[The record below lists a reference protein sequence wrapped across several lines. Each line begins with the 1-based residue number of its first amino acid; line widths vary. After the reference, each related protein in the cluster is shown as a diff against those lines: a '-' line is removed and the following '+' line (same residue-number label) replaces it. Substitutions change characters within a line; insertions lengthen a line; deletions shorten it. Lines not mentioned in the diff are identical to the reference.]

1 MGRYVIRR
9 LLHVIPVLIIISFL
23 TIAMLRLAP
32 GDPAATLAGDT
43 ATPEQIERIRH
54 NLRLDRSIPVQY
66 GLFMRD
72 ALRGDLGRSV
82 KTNRAVTDELRARMK
97 YTGMLTLSA
106 MTFAIIVGFT
116 AGVVSAARHNSWLD
130 NSVMMGVVA
139 GYSLPSFWVGLMLM
153 MLFGVRLGWLP
164 FIGADS
170 WKNLIL
176 PTLTLGISPA
186 AVIARLTRSSMVE
199 VINLDY
205 IRTAWAKGLSE
216 RVVVTRHAL
225 RNALIPVVTV
235 VGLQFGGLLGG
246 AVVTESI
253 FAWPGIGSL
262 AITSINSR
270 DYPMVQGVVL
280 LAAVVFV
287 GVNLLVD
294 LVYGLLDP
302 RIRYD

>member
-43 ATPEQIERIRH
+43 ATPEQIEQIRH
-54 NLRLDRSIPVQY
+54 NMRLDRPIPVQY
-66 GLFMRD
+66 ALFMRD
-72 ALRGDLGRSV
+72 ALQGDLGRSV

-97 YTGMLTLSA
+97 YTGMLALSA
-106 MTFAIIVGFT
+106 MTFAIVIGIT

-130 NSVMMGVVA
+130 NSLMMGVVA
-139 GYSLPSFWVGLMLM
+139 GYSLPSFWIGLMLM

-164 FIGADS
+164 FVGADS

-176 PTLTLGISPA
+176 PTLTLGTGPA

-205 IRTAWAKGLSE
+205 IRTAWAKGLTE
-216 RVVVTRHAL
+216 RVVVMRHAL
-225 RNALIPVVTV
+225 RNALIPVITV

-253 FAWPGIGSL
+253 FAWPGLGSL

-280 LAAVVFV
+280 LAAITFV

-302 RIRYD
+302 RIRYE